1 MISRLVLIRH
11 AKAETRGADTPDIER
26 KLTKVGRRSIKAR
39 FPLTMHLLSDLNSDD
54 LRIWSSPAQRA
65 LQTAD
70 VVAETLD
77 ISNVEVHEVLYPGDI
92 DAFVTELA
100 EATGT
105 VVVVGH
111 NPYIEELY
119 LKVGG
124 ERQHFDKG
132 AVASLAFDVSAE
144 DILESTADLEWFVQG
159 PQVQRWKTIVC
170 LERALD
176 KVGERIEKRAEELLA
191 NPQDPEALHQYRIS
205 IRVARSLVKFAQ
217 PYIKRGECR
226 DALIGLKSL
235 QDPTSRLREL
245 DMLVESLIPHTIEY
259 DACMNLCQQVR
270 EDFNIAF
277 ARRSSQK
284 TLHKITKQI
293 RGLSWRSSI
302 EEQGLGE
309 DELSARVQT
318 MREDYEWEIAELD
331 FNDQEAVHDV
341 RKSAKEMRY
350 ITRELSDVFG
360 EEAANMNEQAK
371 LMQDR
376 LGELCDCR
384 TNARLV
390 VEICGVD
397 AVSVAAR
404 FILRADEIVAEL
416 EAARK

>member
-11 AKAETRGADTPDIER
+11 AKAENRKADVPDIER
-26 KLTKVGRRSIKAR
+26 KLTKVGRRSIRAR

-54 LRIWSSPAQRA
+54 LRIWSSPAHRA

-70 VVAETLD
+70 VVAETLG
-77 ISNVEVHEVLYPGDI
+77 ISNVETHDVLYPGDI
-92 DAFVTELA
+92 DEFVTELA

-132 AVASLAFDVSAE
+132 AVASFAFDVSAE
-144 DILESTADLEWFVQG
+144 DVLESTADLEWFVQG

-176 KVGERIEKRAEELLA
+176 KAGERIEKRADMLLA
-191 NPQDPEALHQYRIS
+191 DPQDPEVLHQYRIS
-205 IRVARSLVKFAQ
+205 IRVARSLVRFAQ
-217 PYIKRGECR
+217 PYIKRGDCR
-226 DALIGLKSL
+226 EVLSGLKSL

-245 DMLVESLIPHTIEY
+245 DMLVTSLTPYTVEY
-259 DACMNLCQQVR
+259 DACNGLCQQAR
-270 EDFNIAF
+270 EDFNITF
-277 ARRSSQK
+277 AKRSTQK
-284 TLHKITKQI
+284 NLHKITKQL
-293 RGLSWRSSI
+293 RELPFRASI
-302 EEQGLGE
+302 EEQGVGE

-318 MREDYEWEIAELD
+318 MREDYEWEMSELD

-350 ITRELSDVFG
+350 VTRELSDVFS
-360 EEAANMNEQAK
+360 EDAVHVNEQAK
-371 LMQDR
+371 LVQDR

-390 VEICGVD
+390 VEICGAD

-404 FILRADEIVAEL
+404 FIMRADEIVAEL
-416 EAARK
+416 DAVRK

>member
-11 AKAETRGADTPDIER
+11 AKAENRRVDLPDKDR
-26 KLTKVGRRSIKAR
+26 RLTKVGKRCIKAR

-65 LQTAD
+65 VQTAD
-70 VVAETLD
+70 VVAEILG
-77 ISNVEVHEVLYPGDI
+77 ISNVEIHEVLYPGDI
-92 DAFVTELA
+92 DEFVTELA

-119 LKVGG
+119 IKVGG

-132 AVASLAFDVSAE
+132 AVASFAFDVSAE
-144 DILESTADLEWFVQG
+144 DVLESNADLEWFVQG
-159 PQVQRWKTIVC
+159 PQAQRWKTLVC
-170 LERALD
+170 LERALE
-176 KVGERIEKRAEELLA
+176 KAGERVEKRAEELLA
-191 NPQDPEALHQYRIS
+191 NPQDPEVLHQYRIS
-205 IRVARSLVKFAQ
+205 IRVARSLVRFAQ
-217 PYIKRGECR
+217 PYIKRADCR
-226 DALIGLKSL
+226 EALIGLKSL

-245 DMLVESLIPHTIEY
+245 DMLVESLTPLTVEY
-259 DACMNLCQQVR
+259 DACMNLCHQAR
-270 EDFNIAF
+270 EDFNITF
-277 ARRSSQK
+277 AKHSTQK
-284 TLHKITKQI
+284 ILRKITKKV
-293 RGLSWRSSI
+293 RGLSWRSSV

-309 DELSARVQT
+309 DELLARVQR
-318 MREDYEWEIAELD
+318 MREDYEWEIGELD

-350 ITRELSDVFG
+350 VTRELSDVFG
-360 EEAANMNEQAK
+360 EGTANMNEQAK

-390 VEICGVD
+390 VEICGAD

-404 FILRADEIVAEL
+404 FILRADEIVSEL